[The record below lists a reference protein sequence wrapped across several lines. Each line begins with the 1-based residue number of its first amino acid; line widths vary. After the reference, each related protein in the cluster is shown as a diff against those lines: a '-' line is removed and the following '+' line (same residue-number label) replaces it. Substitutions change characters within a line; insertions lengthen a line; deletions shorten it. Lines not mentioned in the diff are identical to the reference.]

1 MAALESLARQL
12 TLAWRRAQPVERIC
26 YAAGALLLSSGVAHV
41 VVLLLSGGSWQ
52 GPLSLRKPA
61 TFGLSFGL
69 TLITI
74 VWVSQF
80 VRLSGRA
87 RSLLLSAFAVA
98 SILETGLVTLQ
109 AWRGVPSHFNVATT
123 LDAWVTRGLA
133 GGGLLLVVMVL
144 TLTVAAFRTNAR
156 VPASLMLAIRVGFLA
171 LTASMVVGG
180 AMIARGMTL
189 VFGGDPQTAY
199 STGGGFKPM
208 HAVTMHAV
216 LILPA
221 LAWLL
226 TRTGWSES
234 LQFRVVAAA
243 AAIYTLLAAGV
254 AAANLSGAL

>member
-1 MAALESLARQL
+1 MSVLEPAARQL
-12 TLAWRRAQPVERIC
+12 RLSWRRGQSVERAG
-26 YAAGALLLSSGVAHV
+26 YLVGALLLASGVAHV

-74 VWVSQF
+74 VWVSSF
-80 VRLSGRA
+80 VRLTARA
-87 RSLLLSAFAVA
+87 RVMVLWMFTFASV
-98 SILETGLVTLQ
+98 LETGLVTLQ

-123 LDAWVTRGLA
+123 FDAWVTRGLA

-144 TLTVAAFRTNAR
+144 TLTLAAFRTNGH
-156 VPASLMLAIRVGFLA
+156 VPASVMLAIRVGFLA

-180 AMIARGMTL
+180 VMIARGMTM

-199 STGGGFKPM
+199 STGGVFKPM

-226 TRTGWSES
+226 TQTGWTES
-234 LQFRVVAAA
+234 RQVRSVAVAV
-243 AAIYTLLAAGV
+243 AIYTLIAGGV
-254 AAANLSGAL
+254 AVANLSRAL